1 MNPSKFDYLFNI
13 YIYIYMYTNSIIWE
27 DYKLLNL
34 GVEILMI
41 LKNYE
46 YM

>member
-1 MNPSKFDYLFNI
+1 
-13 YIYIYMYTNSIIWE
+13 MYTNSIIWE